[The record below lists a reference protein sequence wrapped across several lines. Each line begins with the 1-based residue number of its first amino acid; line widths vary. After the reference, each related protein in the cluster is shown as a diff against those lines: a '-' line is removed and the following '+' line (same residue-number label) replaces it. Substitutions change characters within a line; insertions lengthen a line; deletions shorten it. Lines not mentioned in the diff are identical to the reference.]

1 MDTGNEKNNRQNKF
15 FMESIIVTQ
24 DNLKLYSGDAI
35 IRMKDANGFFGEGL
49 GRKQM
54 VLDIVRECEVMVPY
68 VGMQPEFVIILS
80 NIHNMEE
87 TLRDRAMHQ
96 AFYRE
101 VVRVGLLI
109 EKLVQLV
116 DPEAKVEV
124 DYPAKNVLIGRRI
137 VACSDFSQE
146 CNNAEI
152 AEKCSDSIADSIP
165 KELEQ
170 RINDYLNLVIP
181 PQNYMIGFCHNY
193 WGMTRS
199 ILRHGFGLRWQSP
212 AERNPGVIFD

>member
-1 MDTGNEKNNRQNKF
+1 
-15 FMESIIVTQ
+15 MESIIVTQ

-49 GRKQM
+49 GRMQM

-68 VGMQPEFVIILS
+68 VGMQPEFVIILG

-101 VVRVGLLI
+101 VVRVVLPI

-124 DYPAKNVLIGRRI
+124 DYPAKDVLLGRRI
-137 VACSDFSQE
+137 VTCSDFSQE

-170 RINDYLNLVIP
+170 RISDYLDLVIP
-181 PQNYMIGFCHNY
+181 PQNYMIGICHNY

-199 ILRHGFGLRWQSP
+199 ILRHGFGLHWQSP

>member
-1 MDTGNEKNNRQNKF
+1 M
-15 FMESIIVTQ
+15 MEDIIVTQ
-24 DNLKLYSGDAI
+24 ENVERYSGDAI
-35 IRMKDANGFFGEGL
+35 IRMKDYGEFFGKRI
-49 GRKQM
+49 GRMQM
-54 VLDIVRECEVMVPY
+54 VLDIVRECEVMVQY
-68 VGMQPEFVIILS
+68 VGVKPEFIIILKPFNALKEDS
-80 NIHNMEE
+80 
-87 TLRDRAMHQ
+87 LRNSVLRR

-170 RINDYLNLVIP
+170 RINDYLDLVIP
-181 PQNYMIGFCHNY
+181 PQNYMIGICHNY

>member
-1 MDTGNEKNNRQNKF
+1 M
-15 FMESIIVTQ
+15 MEDIIVTQ
-24 DNLKLYSGDAI
+24 ENVERYSGDAI
-35 IRMKDANGFFGEGL
+35 IRMKDYGEFFGKRI
-49 GRKQM
+49 GRMQM
-54 VLDIVRECEVMVPY
+54 VLDIVRECEVMVQY
-68 VGMQPEFVIILS
+68 VGVKPEFVIILG
-80 NIHNMEE
+80 NMHNMEE

-101 VVRVGLLI
+101 VVRVVLLI

-124 DYPAKNVLIGRRI
+124 DYPAKDVLLGRRI
-137 VACSDFSQE
+137 VTCNDFSQE

-170 RINDYLNLVIP
+170 CIDDYLNLVIP

-199 ILRHGFGLRWQSP
+199 ILRHGFGLHWQSP